1 MNSKFALKNLIFF
14 IEIPIHPEFDDQAND
29 QVNKL
34 TKEQIEVL
42 KYCKPARSNKDI
54 QVEAL
59 KLKVHTDNFKRY
71 IEPLIQDGLLERTI
85 PDKHMSPNQEYIIT
99 KQGLRVLN
107 LINQKSHGR
116 FSNYI
121 FRIKVS

>member
-14 IEIPIHPEFDDQAND
+14 IEIPIHSEFDDQA
-29 QVNKL
+29 NKL

-71 IEPLIQDGLLERTI
+71 IEPLIRWAI
-85 PDKHMSPNQEYIIT
+85 RK
-99 KQGLRVLN
+99 
-107 LINQKSHGR
+107 
-116 FSNYI
+116 NY
-121 FRIKVS
+121 S